1 MRNKEVERGNK
12 ESHIEKKKVKLFLVR
27 SRGYIL
33 KTFNYGLKGG
43 AFISQLLPLLNK
55 TEGCPMGK
63 VQGCLPCTFR
73 LHTCDT
79 CSPCRHPTGS
89 SAGSE
94 KCIWCKLEMRHVG

>member
-43 AFISQLLPLLNK
+43 AFISQLLPLLKK

-63 VQGCLPCTFR
+63 VQGCLPCSGYIHVT
-73 LHTCDT
+73 
-79 CSPCRHPTGS
+79 PAAP
-89 SAGSE
+89 AGIQLALAQEVRSVFGVN
-94 KCIWCKLEMRHVG
+94 LR